1 MSQFNT
7 FVGLDVHKDSIA
19 IAVAEAGRE
28 SAKFLG
34 TIPNDASRL
43 RSRLKRFGAP
53 ESVLICYEAGPT
65 GYGLYR
71 KLLEW
76 GYTCEVIAPS
86 RTPRKSADHIKTDR
100 RDAERLAHY
109 LRSGD
114 LTAIRVPTEEE
125 EAMRDLLRARE
136 DAKQAEKRAKKQLG
150 MFLLRHGRIWSGQSN
165 WTLKHMLWIGAQ
177 GFDNEA
183 DTIVLGDYLHEVR
196 RLTERVKSL
205 TTSIEELVPSL
216 ECYPLIVALQALRGV
231 KTLVATWV
239 AIEIGD
245 FRRFPSARHFMSF
258 LGVTPSEST
267 SGDTRRLGA
276 ITKAGNVRL
285 RSILMQSAWAY
296 RLTPRVEGTLLRRN
310 RRASEPV
317 RDIAW
322 KAQER
327 LHRKLHRLTAKGKP
341 KNKALVAVA
350 RELAG
355 FIWSI
360 ARQPVLVHQEA

>member
-1 MSQFNT
+1 MSEFSS
-7 FVGLDVHKDSIA
+7 FIGLDVHKDSIA
-19 IAVAEAGRE
+19 IAVAEAGRD
-28 SAKFLG
+28 SAKYLG
-34 TIPNDASRL
+34 AIPSDTTRL
-43 RSRLKRFGAP
+43 RSRLKRFGDP
-53 ESVLICYEAGPT
+53 SSVHVCYEAGPT

-76 GYTCEVIAPS
+76 GYRCDVIAPGK
-86 RTPRKSADHIKTDR
+86 TPRRVTDRVKTDR
-100 RDAERLAHY
+100 RDAERLAHF

-136 DAKQAEKRAKKQLG
+136 DAKQAEKRAKKQLA
-150 MFLLRHGRIWSGQSN
+150 MFLLRHGRVWTGQSN

-177 GFDNEA
+177 SFDNEA
-183 DTIVLGDYLHEVR
+183 DVVVLGDYLHEVR

-205 TTSIEELVPSL
+205 TTSVEELAPNLDCS
-216 ECYPLIVALQALRGV
+216 PLIVALQALRGV

-245 FRRFPSARHFMSF
+245 FRRFPTARHFMSF
-258 LGVTPSEST
+258 LGVTPSEVS
-267 SGDTRRLGA
+267 SGNSRKLGG

-285 RSILMQSAWAY
+285 RSILMQAAWAY

-310 RRASEPV
+310 RKASQAV

-322 KAQER
+322 RAQER
-327 LHRKLHRLTAKGKP
+327 LHRKLHRLTARGKP

-355 FIWSI
+355 FVWDI
-360 ARQPVLVHQEA
+360 ARQPTLIQGAR